1 MPLAH
6 LMVIRRGQGK
16 KVDAGAALKVTM
28 PVSDMLDDISKGKA
42 TYSGLYNLLEF
53 YVLVYGAYTET
64 LEQTTEESRPLL
76 IERCDA
82 IKAAVDVLKEKL
94 PTAKAGKV
102 VACSLGELTI
112 LGDAYTV
119 ATEAHQSLPEWAFIS
134 AYRKQEAYIRSQRQK
149 AHKRPKRKR
158 RKR

>member
-1 MPLAH
+1 MPLTH

-16 KVDAGAALKVTM
+16 KVDAGAASKVTM
-28 PVSDMLDDISKGKA
+28 PVADMLEDIKKGKA
-42 TYSGLYNLLEF
+42 TYTGLYHLMEF

-64 LEQTTEESRPLL
+64 MEKTNPESIPLL
-76 IERCDA
+76 QERCDV

-94 PTAKAGKV
+94 PAAKSGKI
-102 VACSLGELTI
+102 VACNLDELTA

-134 AYRKQEAYIRSQRQK
+134 AYRKQEAFLRGQRRQT
-149 AHKRPKRKR
+149 KRRR